1 MRDAA
6 HVVEGSDR
14 DKTETPVKVLGGEL
28 SCKRY
33 LTGAG
38 IVGGVEKKLHHVAAG
53 AVASGFGNRGNPC
66 HERLTTLDEW
76 KGQAAGRD
84 GPALTVACGRWGKS
98 RQRNQA
104 ARVIGIGD
112 PKVGDSLLFGEN
124 SASDLEG
131 REPVVGSDRGDHLDP
146 P

>member
-14 DKTETPVKVLGGEL
+14 DKTEPPVEVLGGEL
-28 SCKRY
+28 CRKRY

-84 GPALTVACGRWGKS
+84 GPALTVTCRLRRKS
-98 RQRNQA
+98 GQRDQA
-104 ARVIGIGD
+104 ARIVGIGNT
-112 PKVGDSLLFGEN
+112 KVGNPLLFGKDP
-124 SASDLEG
+124 APDLEG
-131 REPVVGSDRGDHLDP
+131 REPIVGSDRGNHLDP
-146 P
+146 S